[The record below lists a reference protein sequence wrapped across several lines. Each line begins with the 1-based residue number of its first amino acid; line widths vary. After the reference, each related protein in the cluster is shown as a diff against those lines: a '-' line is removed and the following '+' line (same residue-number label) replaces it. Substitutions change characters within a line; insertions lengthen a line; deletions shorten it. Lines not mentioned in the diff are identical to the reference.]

1 MEHDAVSYIDKRPT
15 DVDNTY
21 VQACGW
27 KQGELCEEETKG
39 RWYRR
44 QGLGADCEHNTTV
57 CLHKQAI
64 KEPIVLHTH
73 RKKPVSNGQPRPTKI
88 ITILCVQRKN
98 S

>member
-1 MEHDAVSYIDKRPT
+1 MSYIDKRPT

-57 CLHKQAI
+57 CFHKQAI
-64 KEPIVLHTH
+64 KEPIVLYTH
-73 RKKPVSNGQPRPTKI
+73 RKNLSAMGSQDQQK
-88 ITILCVQRKN
+88 L
-98 S
+98 